1 MSMEM
6 TTAAGN
12 QTHDSFNKSYTRG
25 AQRINN
31 LKNSSNMGNTTNNS
45 MF

>member
-6 TTAAGN
+6 TTVAGGN
-12 QTHDSFNKSYTRG
+12 TNDSINKSYTRG
-25 AQRINN
+25 AQRISN